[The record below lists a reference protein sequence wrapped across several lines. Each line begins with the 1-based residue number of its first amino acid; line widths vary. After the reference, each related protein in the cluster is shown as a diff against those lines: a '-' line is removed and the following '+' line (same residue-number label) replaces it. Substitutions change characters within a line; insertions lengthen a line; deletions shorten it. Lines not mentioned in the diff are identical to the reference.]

1 MDGGRSALMNR
12 TYNVIDSDGHVLEP
26 VEVWECYIGPD
37 YRDKDPEYFIDEH
50 GKEMMWFIGRAF
62 PGFDGIGSAGAIDVV
77 RGGKDSVKD
86 MKYTEGRKGGFD
98 PHARIADLD
107 LDGIDA
113 VFLYPTMGLWM
124 GAIEEPNL
132 AGACFRAYNRWMA
145 DFCKPYPDRLFGVA
159 MLPMQSVEF

>member
-26 VEVWECYIGPD
+26 VDLWERYIDPA
-37 YRDKDPEYFIDEH
+37 YRDQAPKYFIDEH

-86 MKYTEGRKGGFD
+86 IKGTEGREGRFD
-98 PHARIADLD
+98 PHARLADFILDRIAH
-107 LDGIDA
+107 
-113 VFLYPTMGLWM
+113 VFL
-124 GAIEEPNL
+124 
-132 AGACFRAYNRWMA
+132 
-145 DFCKPYPDRLFGVA
+145 
-159 MLPMQSVEF
+159 